1 MKALRVL
8 VIEDDALIA
17 MLLAELLAGMGH
29 EVCATATSEAEAV
42 IAAACYAPDLM
53 IVDAGFGQG
62 SGVSAVEEILR
73 AGPLAHV
80 FVSGDAESVRL
91 RRCDAIVSAN
101 PSVKLNS
108 PEPLIWLSRLPLS
121 PVKSVKSERLRGS
134 RHGHRNS
141 RAGRCRR
148 CCDPTSKLPR
158 QRLDNARAEAS
169 SDGCI
174 GQPCADSHPVV
185 RDSEAPCEIR

>member
-1 MKALRVL
+1 MCKLMKALRVL

-42 IAAACYAPDLM
+42 IAATCYAPDLM
-53 IVDAGFGQG
+53 IVDAGLGQG

-91 RRCDAIVSAN
+91 RRCDAIVVRK
-101 PSVKLNS
+101 PF
-108 PEPLIWLSRLPLS
+108 
-121 PVKSVKSERLRGS
+121 
-134 RHGHRNS
+134 
-141 RAGRCRR
+141 
-148 CCDPTSKLPR
+148 R
-158 QRLDNARAEAS
+158 QAELARAIDLAVPAAS
-169 SDGCI
+169 LPGKV
-174 GQPCADSHPVV
+174 GKV
-185 RDSEAPCEIR
+185 